1 MLRSAG
7 TYIFYDASIVE
18 LVHVGLLDNEVTSN
32 MRLCSAGMLQPTHF
46 SRLDPSC
53 LAHP

>member
-1 MLRSAG
+1 M
-7 TYIFYDASIVE
+7 FYDDSVFG
-18 LVHVGLLDNEVTSN
+18 LVNVGPLNSEVRSN

-53 LAHP
+53 LAHQ